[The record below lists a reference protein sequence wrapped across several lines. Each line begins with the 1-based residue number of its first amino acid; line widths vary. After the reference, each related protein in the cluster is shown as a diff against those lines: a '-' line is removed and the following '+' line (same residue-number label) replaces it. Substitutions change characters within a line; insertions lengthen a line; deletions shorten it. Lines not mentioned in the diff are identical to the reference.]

1 MYEKNYLNENVKIYY
16 IFYMIRN
23 FKRNI
28 YNNINHVYLGLSYKK
43 YIYLPLNQKCIYLP
57 LNKNIKPSKI
67 PKYLD
72 ITLEELIKNKKN
84 INQMHRLIY
93 KNNKL

>member
-1 MYEKNYLNENVKIYY
+1 
-16 IFYMIRN
+16 MIRI

-28 YNNINHVYLGLSYKK
+28 YNNFNHVYLGLSYKK
-43 YIYLPLNQKCIYLP
+43 FIYPLKYQ
-57 LNKNIKPSKI
+57 NIKVSKI

-93 KNNKL
+93 KKNK